1 MGGEW
6 RAPLDDCYAA
16 LRCNEKRAVREI
28 AARFRGVNVSEDL
41 RSGEDKIPAQWEE
54 ITPQWLTAAIATRH
68 PGAEIKDVR
77 IITRDDGTNRRV
89 RLGLRYG
96 SGSGPETLFLKANQS
111 AHREVHV
118 RNGNLF
124 SEARLFA
131 ADVPLDV
138 DHPIVYKSILDTIGM
153 DFLLVMEDIDQRGAD
168 PRDSTRPMTIEQVA
182 NGLRALARL
191 HSRYWGLTKES
202 DGKLEWVQTWA
213 PTEGWQVGLK
223 KYIPIGLKRAAGKLP
238 DAVAKYG
245 GDDIVELW
253 ARYVASLTREPM
265 TLLHGDAH
273 IGNTYVLPNGEVG
286 FLDWQVV
293 RRGEWSQDVGYFLV
307 GSLVEQDRRRSEKTL
322 LEHYRN
328 ALQVPDGER
337 PSKEQAWLRY
347 RATPAYGLAI
357 WLSTL
362 GTDGWQRQEVSL
374 ALAQRYAAAF
384 VELESERALAGME
397 CVNDLP

>member
-1 MGGEW
+1 VSG
-6 RAPLDDCYAA
+6 D
-16 LRCNEKRAVREI
+16 VRSQDN
-28 AARFRGVNVSEDL
+28 G
-41 RSGEDKIPAQWEE
+41 IPARWEE
-54 ITPQWLTAAIATRH
+54 ITPQWVTAAIAARH
-68 PGAEIKDVR
+68 PGAEVEDVS
-77 IITRDDGTNRRV
+77 IVTRDDGTNRRV
-89 RLGLRYG
+89 RLGLRYA
-96 SGSGPETLFLKANQS
+96 SGGGPATLFLKANQP

-124 SEARLFA
+124 NEARLFA
-131 ADVPLDV
+131 AEVPLEV
-138 DHPIVYKSILDTIGM
+138 DHPVVYRSIIDTIGL
-153 DFLLVMEDIDQRGAD
+153 DFLLVMEDINQRGAD

-191 HSRYWGLTKES
+191 HSRYWGYSTES
-202 DGKLEWVQTWA
+202 HGKLEWVQTWA
-213 PTEGWQVGLK
+213 PTEGWQAGLK

-253 ARYVASLTREPM
+253 ARYVGSLTRGTM

-273 IGNTYVLPNGEVG
+273 IGNTYVLPSGEVG

-293 RRGEWSQDVGYFLV
+293 RRGEWSQDVGYFLI
-307 GSLVEQDRRRSEKTL
+307 GSLIEQDRRRSERAL
-322 LEHYRN
+322 LENYRS
-328 ALQVPDGER
+328 ALEVPDGER
-337 PSKEQAWLRY
+337 PSKEHAWLRY

-374 ALAQRYAAAF
+374 ALAQRYATAF
-384 VELESERALAGME
+384 VELESERALQASGA
-397 CVNDLP
+397 

>member
-1 MGGEW
+1 M
-6 RAPLDDCYAA
+6 RTAS
-16 LRCNEKRAVREI
+16 
-28 AARFRGVNVSEDL
+28 FRGTTVSEDL
-41 RSGEDKIPAQWEE
+41 RLGKHGTPAHWEE
-54 ITPQWLTAAIATRH
+54 ITPQWITAAIAARH
-68 PGAEIKDVR
+68 PGAEVNEVR

-89 RLGLRYG
+89 RLGLRYA
-96 SGSGPETLFLKANQS
+96 SGSGPATLFLKANQP
-111 AHREVHV
+111 AHREVHM

-124 SEARLFA
+124 NEARLFA
-131 ADVPLDV
+131 AGVPLDV
-138 DHPIVYKSILDTIGM
+138 DHPIVYKSIVDTIGM

-182 NGLRALARL
+182 NGLRGLARL
-191 HSRYWGLTKES
+191 HSRYWGYSKES
-202 DGKLEWVQTWA
+202 HGGLDWVQTWA
-213 PTEGWQVGLK
+213 PTEGWQVGLR
-223 KYIPIGLKRAAGKLP
+223 KYIPIGLERAAGKLP
-238 DAVAKYG
+238 DAVTKYG

-253 ARYVASLTREPM
+253 ARYVASLARGPM

-307 GSLVEQDRRRSEKTL
+307 GSLVEEDRRRSETTL
-322 LEHYRN
+322 LELYRS
-328 ALQVPDGER
+328 ALEVPDGER

-362 GTDGWQRQEVSL
+362 GTDGWQRPEVSL
-374 ALAQRYAAAF
+374 ALAQRYATAF
-384 VELESERALAGME
+384 VELESERALAAIQS
-397 CVNDLP
+397 